1 MSAFP
6 VGAQRQRRRLVAT
19 SICVALGGC
28 TPFYELAPDVR
39 QRIAAESDG
48 LSPKISDHEDVRR
61 VAERAAHGVLAD
73 PAPIAVRDGSG
84 LADYIRWALDRNPRL
99 QARVRDIE
107 ALGMRV
113 PQVSSLGDPMLSLV
127 PPTGDLVQTAGG
139 AMQAAVGLSQGLP
152 WPGKLETLGKVAE
165 HVVRIAI
172 SNLDTERLRVVA
184 DVKQAYFDL
193 YRARVSIDVS
203 RALEVLLQRVRD
215 SAQSRITTGLAS
227 QQDLL
232 RTEVELYALTNAR
245 LDYEQE
251 STTARARLNV
261 LMDRPVDARLPMP
274 GPLEAAP
281 LQWRLLALLQRADEF
296 GPQLAAL
303 RTRIEADLL
312 RVDYADLAYYPDL
325 GLGGLFTFI
334 ASGGRSPVADGSDV
348 WNLNLGVTLPIFRD
362 KLDAGVL
369 QRNAEAIASVHRYRD
384 GRNRVVLA
392 LQQQLARVDADYRK
406 AVLLRDGILPRADQA
421 VRVAQTGYDAGTVE
435 FATLLAAWRR
445 LFELTLDY
453 HRALAALEH
462 GVSEVEY
469 LAGGDLPREEPREI
483 QEDER

>member
-1 MSAFP
+1 M
-6 VGAQRQRRRLVAT
+6 
-19 SICVALGGC
+19 
-28 TPFYELAPDVR
+28 R

-48 LSPKISDHEDVRR
+48 LSPKISDQDAVRR
-61 VAERAAHGVLAD
+61 VSERAVHGELRD
-73 PAPIAVRDGSG
+73 PDPIPVRDDVD
-84 LADYIRWALDRNPRL
+84 LTDYVRWALQRNPRL
-99 QARVRDIE
+99 QARIRDIE

-113 PQVSSLGDPMLSLV
+113 PQVSSLADPMLSLI

-139 AMQAAVGLSQGLP
+139 EMQGAVGASLGIP

-165 HVVRIAI
+165 QVVRIAI

-203 RALEVLLQRVRD
+203 GALEDLLKRVRD
-215 SAQSRITTGLAS
+215 SAQSRITTGRTS

-232 RTEVELYALTNAR
+232 RTEVELYALTNTR

-251 STTARARLNV
+251 LSTAKARLNV
-261 LMDRPVDARLPMP
+261 LMDRAVDAPLPTP
-274 GPLEAAP
+274 GPLEAVP
-281 LQWRLLALLQRADEF
+281 LQWRLLSLLQRADEF

-303 RTRIEADLL
+303 RQRIEADLL
-312 RVDYADLAYYPDL
+312 RVDSAELAYYPDL
-325 GLGGLFTFI
+325 SLGGLFTFI
-334 ASGGRSPVADGSDV
+334 ASGGRSPVANGSDV
-348 WNLNLGVTLPIFRD
+348 WNLNLGVSLPIFRG

-369 QRNAEAIASVHRYRD
+369 QRNAEALASVLRYRD
-384 GRNRVVLA
+384 GRNRVALA
-392 LQQQLARVDADYRK
+392 LQRQLARVDADYRK

-462 GVSEVEY
+462 GVSEVEF
-469 LAGGDLPREEPREI
+469 LAGGDLPRQEPEQQQTRQPVQ
-483 QEDER
+483 QEVEK